1 MGGYSSEADISI
13 KSGNVVFEH
22 LDKDK
27 FDVISHISISVI
39 PPKPVAVPELA
50 IVTPE
55 GIAIVSPLVPS
66 VSVVPVDGST

>member
-27 FDVISHISISVI
+27 FDVYRVLISREKWAYIDENEREHPINMADFI
-39 PPKPVAVPELA
+39 
-50 IVTPE
+50 E
-55 GIAIVSPLVPS
+55 GPR
-66 VSVVPVDGST
+66 